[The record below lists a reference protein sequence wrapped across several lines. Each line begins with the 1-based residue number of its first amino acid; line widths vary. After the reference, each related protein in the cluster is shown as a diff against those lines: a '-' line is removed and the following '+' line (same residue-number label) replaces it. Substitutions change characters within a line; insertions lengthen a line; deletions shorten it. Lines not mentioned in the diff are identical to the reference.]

1 MKIYKELM
9 LFLCYNKV
17 GDIMILL
24 IDDNKE
30 ILDGLSFSL
39 KEAGYKID
47 MASTLKEA
55 KQKLDNIDIVILD
68 VTLPD
73 GNGFDFYKEYL
84 ANKITTI
91 FLTANDDELD
101 ICKGLELGADDY
113 MTKPFSTKELL
124 VRIKKILMRKENI
137 KVIKIKDIS
146 FDIEKMKVSKNGEDI
161 PLTALELNI
170 LNLLVMNKGGIVK
183 RDTILDKIWELTG
196 NDVDDHTLTVYIK
209 RIKDKLNSD
218 IILNVKGLG
227 YKLYEED
234 K

>member
-170 LNLLVMNKGGIVK
+170 LNLLVMNKGGVVK

-218 IILNVKGLG
+218 IIVNVKGLG

>member
-209 RIKDKLNSD
+209 RIKDKLNND
-218 IILNVKGLG
+218 IIVIVKGLG

>member
-218 IILNVKGLG
+218 IIVNVKGLG

>member
-1 MKIYKELM
+1 
-9 LFLCYNKV
+9 
-17 GDIMILL
+17 MILL

-218 IILNVKGLG
+218 IIVNVKGLG

>member
-161 PLTALELNI
+161 SLTALELNI